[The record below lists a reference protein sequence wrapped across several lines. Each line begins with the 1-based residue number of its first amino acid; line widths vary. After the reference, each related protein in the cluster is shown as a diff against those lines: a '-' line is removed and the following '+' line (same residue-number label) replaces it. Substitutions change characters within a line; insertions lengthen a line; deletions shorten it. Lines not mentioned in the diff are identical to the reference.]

1 MTSNLTFYTE
11 NSQGNIHDDSGR
23 ENMSVDGSPS
33 FRLSKL
39 KTLQKFIKHTPVD
52 MSGLPHNN
60 TDVIMKEAAVAE
72 NNSRKTEYTK
82 YTSFQRE
89 MYIHKA
95 SEKIMTC
102 NKNYSLKKK
111 KKIQLWW
118 WSSPTLQ
125 FFPNLEL

>member
-1 MTSNLTFYTE
+1 MTSNLTFYTK
-11 NSQGNIHDDSGR
+11 NSQGNIYDDSGR
-23 ENMSVDGSPS
+23 ENMSVDESPS

-39 KTLQKFIKHTPVD
+39 KTLQKIIKHTPVD

-72 NNSRKTEYTK
+72 NNSRNTGYTK

-89 MYIHKA
+89 MYIHNV

-102 NKNYSLKKK
+102 NKNH
-111 KKIQLWW
+111 
-118 WSSPTLQ
+118 
-125 FFPNLEL
+125 